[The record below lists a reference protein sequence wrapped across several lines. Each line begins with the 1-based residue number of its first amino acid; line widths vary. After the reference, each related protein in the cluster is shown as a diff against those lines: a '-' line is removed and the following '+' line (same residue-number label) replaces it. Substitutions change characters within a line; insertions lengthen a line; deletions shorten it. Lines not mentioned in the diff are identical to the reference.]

1 MTTVGLFE
9 AKNRLSELV
18 ERATRGEEIVITR
31 RGVSVARLLPP
42 EVADARGRAGALA
55 ERIRRT
61 RVGHDLGDAESIRDM
76 IDEGRR

>member
-18 ERATRGEEIVITR
+18 ERAARGEEIVITR

-42 EVADARGRAGALA
+42 EISDARVQARTLA

-61 RVGHDLGDAESIRDM
+61 RVGHDLGDAVSIRELVE
-76 IDEGRR
+76 EGRR